1 MIVMKMGARCSKRP
15 LGTVPAR
22 PLASGVRYPHQRFRE
37 WSVLRFAQTA
47 SPQKSRPRA
56 VQGRLSSREEIR
68 NYAGRNTPN
77 SKEVGWLEIDLFPL
91 GELQQLLL
99 MPGWNEP
106 RTTRIAPP
114 INGRPVNAELLA
126 QFTKGHI
133 EF

>member
-22 PLASGVRYPHQRFRE
+22 PLASGVRYPHQRFHE
-37 WSVLRFAQTA
+37 WSVLRSQPHPRKKADPA
-47 SPQKSRPRA
+47 PSR
-56 VQGRLSSREEIR
+56 GRLSSREEIR